1 MRNSYLYAGSA
12 ATLMLAAGLAF
23 AAETKIM
30 RSDLPPAVEKTVQ
43 EQSNGATIKGFTKE
57 VEGGQLIYGVEMTVN
72 DHSKDIDI
80 APDGTV
86 LEIEEEVELSSIS
99 EQILDSSR
107 LYS

>member
-1 MRNSYLYAGSA
+1 
-12 ATLMLAAGLAF
+12 
-23 AAETKIM
+23 
-30 RSDLPPAVEKTVQ
+30 
-43 EQSNGATIKGFTKE
+43 
-57 VEGGQLIYGVEMTVN
+57 MTVN